1 MSTKQQ
7 STVTKY
13 LSVHTL
19 PPDVCNCVCVSAC
32 WCECVHKVIKQS
44 KSI

>member
-19 PPDVCNCVCVSAC
+19 PPDVCNCVCVCLLVGVS
-32 WCECVHKVIKQS
+32 VYTR
-44 KSI
+44 